1 MTDQTTNQPP
11 AGWYP
16 NPQDSA
22 QSRWW
27 DGHAWTDHT
36 NATPPATVVPSMA
49 PPAPPTAPAAMP
61 DSGQQFDSTSPGVK
75 LWERTEAYRVGNATA
90 DRKAG
95 TNAPA
100 TAGLVLGI
108 ISVVANPLLL
118 VGITSFILS
127 VKGLSRARKWESEG
141 STPVGRK
148 KAVWGI
154 VLASIGSVIS
164 LLIIVS
170 LLSSDGFADG
180 YNASKAKHAEVEK
193 EVAAGV
199 QDGSSS
205 SKFNRTSVQQK
216 ITDDGA
222 AQGIT
227 ITDVLCPTSPSMSKG
242 STFSCLAKAKDGS
255 PTSATVRVV
264 DTAGSMTW
272 MVFDKLGVQQEIID
286 GAKDQGIS
294 LTKVGCPGAPSMDK
308 GAEFQCIAT
317 GEGGSTARVNVTWQD
332 DVGSVIWEI
341 E

>member
-1 MTDQTTNQPP
+1 
-11 AGWYP
+11 
-16 NPQDSA
+16 
-22 QSRWW
+22 
-27 DGHAWTDHT
+27 
-36 NATPPATVVPSMA
+36 
-49 PPAPPTAPAAMP
+49 MP

-75 LWERTEAYRVGNATA
+75 LLERTEAYRVGNATA
-90 DRKAG
+90 DQKAG

-170 LLSSDGFADG
+170 LLSSDGVADG
-180 YNASKAKHAEVEK
+180 YNARYSELKHEK

-205 SKFNRTSVQQK
+205 TEFNRTSLQQQ

-227 ITDVLCPTSPSMSKG
+227 ITDVLCPASPSMSKG

-272 MVFDKLGVQQEIID
+272 IVFDKLGIQQKIID
-286 GAKDQGIS
+286 GAKEQGTS